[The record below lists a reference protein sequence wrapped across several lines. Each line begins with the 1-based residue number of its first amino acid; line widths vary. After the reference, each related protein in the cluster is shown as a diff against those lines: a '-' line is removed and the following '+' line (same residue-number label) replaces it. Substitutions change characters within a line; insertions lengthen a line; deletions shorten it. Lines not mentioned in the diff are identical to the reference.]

1 MEVVTKQEGKMKL
14 KNRLLVAMLC
24 LAAMLIAA
32 PLRAEDEETAL
43 AKKIQNPVAD
53 LITVPFQN
61 STNYGYGPHH
71 NVQNVMNIQPV
82 IPIKLNDCYNLITRT
97 IVPVIHQPWP
107 DTRNGIGDI
116 IFSAF
121 LSPRG
126 EGKFIW
132 GVGPVFQLPT
142 GSPKYL
148 LSQGQWG
155 AGPTAVALFMDGPW
169 VVGCLANN
177 IWSFA
182 GDSNRK
188 PVNQMLVQPFI
199 NYNFGKG
206 WYAISAPIIT
216 ANWLAP
222 DKRDVWTLPVGGGFG
237 KLFKLGKLP
246 INATVQAYTNTKQP
260 HVIGPD
266 WTLRTQ
272 IQFLFPK

>member
-1 MEVVTKQEGKMKL
+1 MKL
-14 KNRLLVAMLC
+14 ENRFLAAMLC
-24 LAAMLIAA
+24 LALILIAA
-32 PLRAEDEETAL
+32 PLRAEDDETAL
-43 AKKIQNPVAD
+43 AKKTQNPVAD
-53 LITVPFQN
+53 LISVPFQN
-61 STNYGYGPHH
+61 NTNYGYGPHH
-71 NVQNVMNIQPV
+71 NVQNVCNIQPV

-97 IVPVIHQPWP
+97 IVPFIHQPWP

-116 IFSAF
+116 VFSAF
-121 LSPRG
+121 FSPRN

-155 AGPTAVALFMDGPW
+155 AGPTAVGLFMDGPW

-182 GDSNRK
+182 GDSNRR

-199 NYNFGKG
+199 NYNFGHG
-206 WYAISAPIIT
+206 WYVTSSPIIT

-237 KLFKLGKLP
+237 KLFRIDKLP
-246 INATVQAYTNTKQP
+246 VNISMQAYTNTKQP
-260 HVIGPD
+260 HVTGPD

>member
-1 MEVVTKQEGKMKL
+1 MKL

-32 PLRAEDEETAL
+32 PLRAGDDETEL
-43 AKKIQNPVAD
+43 AKKTQNPVAD
-53 LITVPFQN
+53 LISVPFQN
-61 STNYGYGPHH
+61 NTNYGYGPHH
-71 NVQNVMNIQPV
+71 NVQNVCNIQPV

-97 IVPVIHQPWP
+97 IVPFIHQPWP

-116 IFSAF
+116 VFSAF

-155 AGPTAVALFMDGPW
+155 AGPTAVGLFMDGPW
-169 VVGCLANN
+169 VVGALANN

-206 WYAISAPIIT
+206 WYAVTAPIIT

-237 KLFKLGKLP
+237 KLFRIDKLP
-246 INATVQAYTNTKQP
+246 INVSVQAYTNTKQP
-260 HVIGPD
+260 HVTGPD

>member
-1 MEVVTKQEGKMKL
+1 MKL
-14 KNRLLVAMLC
+14 SNKFMVAMLC
-24 LAAMLIAA
+24 LAVMLIATQIWA
-32 PLRAEDEETAL
+32 GDEETEL
-43 AKKIQNPVAD
+43 AKKTQNPVAD
-53 LITVPFQN
+53 LISVPFQN
-61 STNYGYGPHH
+61 NTNYGYGPNE

-116 IFSAF
+116 VFSAF

-155 AGPTAVALFMDGPW
+155 AGPTAVGLFMDGPW
-169 VVGCLANN
+169 VVGALANN

-206 WYAISAPIIT
+206 WYAVSAPVIT
-216 ANWLAP
+216 ANWLAQ

-237 KLFKLGKLP
+237 KLFRLGKLP
-246 INATVQAYTNTKQP
+246 INASLQAYTNTKQP
-260 HVIGPD
+260 HVTGPD

>member
-1 MEVVTKQEGKMKL
+1 MKL
-14 KNRLLVAMLC
+14 KNRFLGAMLC
-24 LAAMLIAA
+24 MALMLITV
-32 PLRAEDEETAL
+32 PLRAEDEESAL
-43 AKKIQNPVAD
+43 AKKTQNPVAD
-53 LITVPFQN
+53 LISVPFQN
-61 STNYGYGPHH
+61 NTNYGYGPHH
-71 NVQNVMNIQPV
+71 NVQNVCNIQPV
-82 IPIKLNDCYNLITRT
+82 IPIKLNDCFNLITRT

-116 IFSAF
+116 VFSAF

-182 GDSNRK
+182 GDNNRK

-206 WYAISAPIIT
+206 WYAVTAPIIT

-222 DKRDVWTLPVGGGFG
+222 DKRDVWTLPVGGGVG
-237 KLFKLGKLP
+237 KLFRLGKLP
-246 INATVQAYTNTKQP
+246 INASVQAYTNTKQP
-260 HVIGPD
+260 HVTGPD